1 MMTQFDCISSRT
13 ESQTNNLASE
23 KREREE
29 KGWGLGGVVK
39 IVVLMKAR
47 FLTSSAVLLMAK
59 KRKRFGWRKKGNS
72 GSGPLDSIVCN
83 VKS

>member
-29 KGWGLGGVVK
+29 RRGEEEKGRGVK

-47 FLTSSAVLLMAK
+47 FFYELSRAINGKEK
-59 KRKRFGWRKKGNS
+59 KKD
-72 GSGPLDSIVCN
+72 LD
-83 VKS
+83 